1 MTIKEFDIQIAL
13 GTLEYLC
20 TKFESNVE
28 SNVEIPAVSTGCFTK
43 RVEGKFVYT
52 YTLDINGMVFN
63 SKEHL
68 WVIPFAQAS
77 IMDEPGRY
85 KDYYIR
91 VLRKTLIK
99 EGILTDD

>member
-1 MTIKEFDIQIAL
+1 MKIKEFDIQVAL
-13 GTLEYLC
+13 GTIEYQC
-20 TKFESNVE
+20 TSEEFNVE
-28 SNVEIPAVSTGCFTK
+28 LPAGNTTIVNG
-43 RVEGKFVYT
+43 EGKFICT
-52 YTLDINGMVFN
+52 YTLDISGMVFN
-63 SKEHL
+63 SKEYP
-68 WVIPFAQAS
+68 WVVPFAQAS